1 MRLISAIKGSY
12 DFMSNKQEILDYIEN
27 KKYDYVEIS
36 HRIHERPELGN
47 EEIFASRTL
56 IDKLKENGF
65 DIETDI
71 AGHATGFIA
80 NYDSEKEGPTI
91 GYLAEYDALP
101 GLGHACGHN
110 IIGTSSVLAGSAL
123 KQVVDNVGGKVVVLG
138 CPAEEGGENGSAKA
152 SYVKAGVINDIDI
165 ALMIHPGNETYP
177 TINTLAVDVLDIK
190 FYGKSAHASENAD
203 EALNALNAMISYFNG
218 VAQLRQHIKKGQ
230 RVHGVILDGGKAA
243 NIIPDFTH
251 ARFYTRARTRKEL
264 DVLTEKVNQIA
275 RGAAIQT
282 GCDYEFGPIQNG
294 VNEFIKTPKLDQLF
308 EKYANEVGEDVSHDD
323 FGFGSTDT
331 GNVSHI
337 VPTIHP
343 HVKIGSRNLVGHT
356 HRFREAAASVHGDQA
371 LIRGAKIIALMG
383 LELIEN
389 KGLFDDIVQQHSH
402 IKGQIK

>member
-1 MRLISAIKGSY
+1 
-12 DFMSNKQEILDYIEN
+12 MSSKQEILDYIEN

-56 IDKLKENGF
+56 IDQLRANDFE
-65 DIETDI
+65 IETDI

-80 NYDSEKEGPTI
+80 TYQSEKEGPTI

-110 IIGTSSVLAGSAL
+110 IIGTASVLAGIAL
-123 KQVVDNVGGKVVVLG
+123 KQVIDHVGGKVVVLG

-152 SYVKAGVINDIDI
+152 SYVKAGVIDDIDI

-203 EALNALNAMISYFNG
+203 EALNALDAMISYFNG
-218 VAQLRQHIKKGQ
+218 VAQLRQQIKKSH

-243 NIIPDFTH
+243 NIIPDYTH
-251 ARFYTRARTRKEL
+251 ARFYTRATTRKEL
-264 DVLTEKVNQIA
+264 DILTERVNQIA

-294 VNEFIKTPKLDQLF
+294 VNEFIKTPKLDELF
-308 EKYANEVGEDVSHDD
+308 EKYAIEVGEEVSYDD

-389 KGLFDDIVQQHSH
+389 KKLFDEVVEQHSQ
-402 IKGQIK
+402 IKG

>member
-1 MRLISAIKGSY
+1 
-12 DFMSNKQEILDYIEN
+12 MSNKQGILDYIEN
-27 KKYDYVEIS
+27 NKYDYVEIS

-56 IDKLKENGF
+56 IDKLKENDF
-65 DIETDI
+65 DIEMDI

-80 NYDSEKEGPTI
+80 TYDSGQEGPVI

-110 IIGTSSVLAGSAL
+110 IIGTASVLAGSAL
-123 KQVVDNVGGKVVVLG
+123 KQVIDRIGGKVVVLG

-152 SYVKAGVINDIDI
+152 SYVKAGIIDDIDI
-165 ALMIHPGNETYP
+165 ALMIHPGNATYP
-177 TINTLAVDVLDIK
+177 TIDTLAVDVLDIK

-203 EALNALNAMISYFNG
+203 EALNALDAMISYFNG
-218 VAQLRQHIKKGQ
+218 VAQLRQHIKKSQ

-251 ARFYTRARTRKEL
+251 ARFYTRATTRKEL
-264 DVLTEKVNQIA
+264 DILTEKVNQIA

-294 VNEFIKTPKLDQLF
+294 VNEFIKTPKLDELF
-308 EKYANEVGEDVSHDD
+308 EKYALEVGEDVSHDD

-371 LIRGAKIIALMG
+371 LIHGAKIIALMG

-389 KGLFDDIVQQHSH
+389 KGMFDEIVQQHSH
-402 IKGQIK
+402 IKGQSK

>member
-1 MRLISAIKGSY
+1 
-12 DFMSNKQEILDYIEN
+12 MSSKQEILDYIEN

-56 IDKLKENGF
+56 IDQLRANDFE
-65 DIETDI
+65 IETDI

-80 NYDSEKEGPTI
+80 TYQSEKEGPTI

-110 IIGTSSVLAGSAL
+110 IIGTASVLAGVAL
-123 KQVVDNVGGKVVVLG
+123 KQVIDHIGGKVVVLG

-152 SYVKAGVINDIDI
+152 SYVKAGVIDDIDI

-203 EALNALNAMISYFNG
+203 EALNALDAMISYFNG
-218 VAQLRQHIKKGQ
+218 VAQLRQQIKKSH

-243 NIIPDFTH
+243 NIIPDYTH
-251 ARFYTRARTRKEL
+251 ARFYTRATTRKEL
-264 DVLTEKVNQIA
+264 DILTERVNQIA

-294 VNEFIKTPKLDQLF
+294 VNEFIKTPKLDELF
-308 EKYANEVGEDVSHDD
+308 EKYAIEVGEEVSYDD

-389 KGLFDDIVQQHSH
+389 KKLFDEVVEQHSQ
-402 IKGQIK
+402 IKG

>member
-1 MRLISAIKGSY
+1 
-12 DFMSNKQEILDYIEN
+12 MSNKQGILDYIEN
-27 KKYDYVEIS
+27 NKYDYVEIS

-56 IDKLKENGF
+56 IDKLKENDF

-80 NYDSEKEGPTI
+80 TYDSGQEGPVI

-110 IIGTSSVLAGSAL
+110 IIGTASVLAGSAL
-123 KQVVDNVGGKVVVLG
+123 KQVIDRIGGKVVVLG

-152 SYVKAGVINDIDI
+152 SYVKAGIIDDIDI
-165 ALMIHPGNETYP
+165 ALMIHPGNATYP
-177 TINTLAVDVLDIK
+177 TIDTLAVDVLDIK

-203 EALNALNAMISYFNG
+203 EALNALDAMISYFNG
-218 VAQLRQHIKKGQ
+218 VAQLRQHIKKSQ

-251 ARFYTRARTRKEL
+251 ARFYTRATTRKEL
-264 DVLTEKVNQIA
+264 DILTEKVNQIA
-275 RGAAIQT
+275 RSAAIQT

-294 VNEFIKTPKLDQLF
+294 VNEFIKTPKLDELF
-308 EKYANEVGEDVSHDD
+308 EKYALEVGEDVSHDD

-371 LIRGAKIIALMG
+371 LIHGAKIIALMG

-389 KGLFDDIVQQHSH
+389 KGMFDEIVQQHSH
-402 IKGQIK
+402 IKGQSK

>member
-1 MRLISAIKGSY
+1 
-12 DFMSNKQEILDYIEN
+12 MSSKQEILDYIEN

-56 IDKLKENGF
+56 IDQLRANDFE
-65 DIETDI
+65 IETDI

-80 NYDSEKEGPTI
+80 TYQSEKEGPTI

-110 IIGTSSVLAGSAL
+110 IIGTASVLAGIAL
-123 KQVVDNVGGKVVVLG
+123 KQVIDHVGGKVVVLG

-152 SYVKAGVINDIDI
+152 SYVKAGVIDDIDI

-190 FYGKSAHASENAD
+190 FYGKSAHASENAV
-203 EALNALNAMISYFNG
+203 EALNALDAMISYFNG
-218 VAQLRQHIKKGQ
+218 VAQLRQQIKKSH

-243 NIIPDFTH
+243 NIIPDYTH
-251 ARFYTRARTRKEL
+251 ARFYTRATTRKEL
-264 DVLTEKVNQIA
+264 DILTERVNQIA

-294 VNEFIKTPKLDQLF
+294 VNEFIKTPKLDELF
-308 EKYANEVGEDVSHDD
+308 EKYAIEVGEEVSYDD

-389 KGLFDDIVQQHSH
+389 KKLFDEVVEQHSQ
-402 IKGQIK
+402 IKG

>member
-1 MRLISAIKGSY
+1 
-12 DFMSNKQEILDYIEN
+12 MSNKQGILDYIEN
-27 KKYDYVEIS
+27 NKYDYVEIS

-56 IDKLKENGF
+56 IDKLKENDF

-80 NYDSEKEGPTI
+80 TYDSGQEGPVI

-110 IIGTSSVLAGSAL
+110 IIGTASVLAGSAL
-123 KQVVDNVGGKVVVLG
+123 KQVIDRIGGKVVVLG

-152 SYVKAGVINDIDI
+152 SYVKAGIIDDIDI
-165 ALMIHPGNETYP
+165 ALMIHPGNATYP
-177 TINTLAVDVLDIK
+177 TIDTLAVDVLDIK

-203 EALNALNAMISYFNG
+203 EALNALDAMISYFNG
-218 VAQLRQHIKKGQ
+218 VAQLRQHIKKSQ

-251 ARFYTRARTRKEL
+251 ARFYTRATTRKEL
-264 DVLTEKVNQIA
+264 DILTEKVNQIA

-294 VNEFIKTPKLDQLF
+294 VNEFIKTPKLDELV
-308 EKYANEVGEDVSHDD
+308 EKYALEVGEDVSHDD

-371 LIRGAKIIALMG
+371 LIHGAKIIALMG

-389 KGLFDDIVQQHSH
+389 KGMFDEIVQQHSH
-402 IKGQIK
+402 IKGQSK

>member
-1 MRLISAIKGSY
+1 
-12 DFMSNKQEILDYIEN
+12 MSNKQGILDYIEN
-27 KKYDYVEIS
+27 NKYDYVEIS

-56 IDKLKENGF
+56 IDKLKENDF

-80 NYDSEKEGPTI
+80 TYDSGQEGPVI

-110 IIGTSSVLAGSAL
+110 IIGTASVLAGSAL
-123 KQVVDNVGGKVVVLG
+123 KQVIDRIGGKVIVLG

-152 SYVKAGVINDIDI
+152 SYVKAGIIDDIDI
-165 ALMIHPGNETYP
+165 ALMIHPGNATYP
-177 TINTLAVDVLDIK
+177 TIDTLAVDVLDIK

-203 EALNALNAMISYFNG
+203 EALNALDAMISYFNG
-218 VAQLRQHIKKGQ
+218 VAQLRQHIKKSQ

-251 ARFYTRARTRKEL
+251 ARFYTRATTRKEL
-264 DVLTEKVNQIA
+264 DILTEKVNQIA

-294 VNEFIKTPKLDQLF
+294 VNEFIKTPKLDELF
-308 EKYANEVGEDVSHDD
+308 EKYALEVGEDVSHDD

-371 LIRGAKIIALMG
+371 LIHGAKIIALMG

-389 KGLFDDIVQQHSH
+389 KGMFDEIVQQHSH
-402 IKGQIK
+402 IKGQSK

>member
-1 MRLISAIKGSY
+1 MSA
-12 DFMSNKQEILDYIEN
+12 KQKILDFIEN

-56 IDKLKENGF
+56 IDILKLHEF
-65 DIETDI
+65 EIETDI

-80 NYDSEKEGPTI
+80 SYESDKPGPTI
-91 GYLAEYDALP
+91 GFLAEYDALP

-110 IIGTSSVLAGSAL
+110 IIGTASVLGGTAL
-123 KQVVDNVGGKVVVLG
+123 KQVIDEIGGKVVVLG

-152 SYVKAGVINDIDI
+152 SYVKAGIIEDIDV
-165 ALMIHPGNETYP
+165 ALMVHPGNETYR
-177 TINTLAVDVLDIK
+177 TINTLAVDVLDIQ
-190 FYGKSAHASENAD
+190 FYGRSAHASENAD
-203 EALNALNAMISYFNG
+203 EALNALDAMISYFNG

-243 NIIPDFTH
+243 NIIPDYTH
-251 ARFYTRARTRKEL
+251 ARFYTRATSRKEL
-264 DVLTEKVNQIA
+264 DVLTEKVKEIA

-294 VNEFIKTPKLDQLF
+294 VNEFIKSPKLDDLF
-308 EKYANEVGEDVSHDD
+308 EKYAEEMGEEVINDD
-323 FGFGSTDT
+323 FGYGSTDT

-343 HVKIGSRNLVGHT
+343 HIKIGSRNLVGHT

-371 LIRGAKIIALMG
+371 LIRGAKILALMG

-389 KGLFDDIVQQHSH
+389 EKLFNEIVEEHTH
-402 IKGQIK
+402 IKGHVK

>member
-1 MRLISAIKGSY
+1 
-12 DFMSNKQEILDYIEN
+12 MSNKQGILDYIEN
-27 KKYDYVEIS
+27 NKYDYVEIS

-56 IDKLKENGF
+56 IDKLKENDF

-80 NYDSEKEGPTI
+80 TYDSGQEGPVI

-110 IIGTSSVLAGSAL
+110 IIGTASVLAGSAL
-123 KQVVDNVGGKVVVLG
+123 KQVIDRIGGKVVVLD

-152 SYVKAGVINDIDI
+152 SYVKAGIIDDIDI
-165 ALMIHPGNETYP
+165 ALMIHPGNATYP
-177 TINTLAVDVLDIK
+177 TIDTLAVDVLDIK

-203 EALNALNAMISYFNG
+203 EALNALDAMISYFNG
-218 VAQLRQHIKKGQ
+218 VAQLRQHIKKSQ

-251 ARFYTRARTRKEL
+251 ARFYTRATTRKEL
-264 DVLTEKVNQIA
+264 DILTEKVNQIA

-294 VNEFIKTPKLDQLF
+294 VNEFIKTPKLDELF
-308 EKYANEVGEDVSHDD
+308 EKYALEVGEDVSHDD

-371 LIRGAKIIALMG
+371 LIHGAKIIALMG

-389 KGLFDDIVQQHSH
+389 KGMFDEIVQQHSH
-402 IKGQIK
+402 IKGQSK

>member
-1 MRLISAIKGSY
+1 
-12 DFMSNKQEILDYIEN
+12 MSNKQGILDYIEN
-27 KKYDYVEIS
+27 NKYDYVEIS

-56 IDKLKENGF
+56 IDKLKENDF

-80 NYDSEKEGPTI
+80 TYDSGQEGPVI

-110 IIGTSSVLAGSAL
+110 IIGTASVLAGSAL
-123 KQVVDNVGGKVVVLG
+123 KQVIDRIGGKVVVLG

-152 SYVKAGVINDIDI
+152 SYVKADIIDAI
-165 ALMIHPGNETYP
+165 DLALMIHPGNATYP
-177 TINTLAVDVLDIK
+177 TIDTLAVDVLDIK

-203 EALNALNAMISYFNG
+203 EALNALDAMISYFNG
-218 VAQLRQHIKKGQ
+218 VAQLRQHIKKSQ

-251 ARFYTRARTRKEL
+251 ARFYTRATTRKEL
-264 DVLTEKVNQIA
+264 DILTEKVNQIA

-294 VNEFIKTPKLDQLF
+294 VNEFIKTPKLDELF
-308 EKYANEVGEDVSHDD
+308 EKYALEVGEDVSHDD

-371 LIRGAKIIALMG
+371 LIHGAKIIALMG

-389 KGLFDDIVQQHSH
+389 KGLFDEIVQQHSH
-402 IKGQIK
+402 IKGESK

>member
-1 MRLISAIKGSY
+1 
-12 DFMSNKQEILDYIEN
+12 MSSKQEILDYIEN

-56 IDKLKENGF
+56 MDQLRANEF
-65 DIETDI
+65 EIETDI

-80 NYDSEKEGPTI
+80 TYQSEKEGPTI

-110 IIGTSSVLAGSAL
+110 IIGTASVLAGVAL
-123 KQVVDNVGGKVVVLG
+123 KQVIDHIGGKVVVLG

-152 SYVKAGVINDIDI
+152 SYVKAGVIDDIDI

-203 EALNALNAMISYFNG
+203 EALNALDAMISYFNG
-218 VAQLRQHIKKGQ
+218 VAQLRQQIKKSH

-243 NIIPDFTH
+243 NIIPDYTH
-251 ARFYTRARTRKEL
+251 ARFYTRATTRKEL
-264 DVLTEKVNQIA
+264 DILTERVNQIA

-294 VNEFIKTPKLDQLF
+294 VNEFIKTPKLDELF
-308 EKYANEVGEDVSHDD
+308 EKYAIEVGEEVSYDD

-356 HRFREAAASVHGDQA
+356 HHFE
-371 LIRGAKIIALMG
+371 
-383 LELIEN
+383 
-389 KGLFDDIVQQHSH
+389 
-402 IKGQIK
+402 

>member
-1 MRLISAIKGSY
+1 MSA
-12 DFMSNKQEILDYIEN
+12 KQEILDFIEN

-56 IDKLKENGF
+56 IDILKLHEF
-65 DIETDI
+65 EIETDI

-80 NYDSEKEGPTI
+80 SYESDKPGPTI
-91 GYLAEYDALP
+91 GFLAEYDALP

-110 IIGTSSVLAGSAL
+110 IIGTASVLGGTAL
-123 KQVVDNVGGKVVVLG
+123 KQVIDEIGGKVVVLG

-152 SYVKAGVINDIDI
+152 SYVKAGIIEDIDV
-165 ALMIHPGNETYP
+165 ALMVHPGNETYR
-177 TINTLAVDVLDIK
+177 TINTLAVDVLDIQ
-190 FYGKSAHASENAD
+190 FYGRSAHASENAD
-203 EALNALNAMISYFNG
+203 EALNALDAMISYFNG

-243 NIIPDFTH
+243 NIIPDYTH
-251 ARFYTRARTRKEL
+251 ARFYTRATSRKEL
-264 DVLTEKVNQIA
+264 DVLTEKVKEIA
-275 RGAAIQT
+275 RRAAIQT

-294 VNEFIKTPKLDQLF
+294 VNEFIKSPKLDDLF
-308 EKYANEVGEDVSHDD
+308 EKYAEEMGEEVINDD
-323 FGFGSTDT
+323 FGYGSTDT

-343 HVKIGSRNLVGHT
+343 HIKIGSRNLVGHT

-371 LIRGAKIIALMG
+371 LIRGAKILALMG

-389 KGLFDDIVQQHSH
+389 EKLFNEIVEEHTH
-402 IKGQIK
+402 IKGHVK